1 MEHINDIEWLEY
13 VSGQLTEARVRQI
26 RRHIAE
32 CDVCEKRYQDTVDLW
47 NAMGQWRVDPSG
59 HEIADRIEALAGK
72 NESNQRLGHAGA
84 MPFLRSFSA
93 VLRVAA
99 AIILAIGG
107 GHLLG
112 RYSVSKSIPDLSVSQ
127 EGPRYVAAL
136 GFEWS
141 SELTWTVL
149 DEEAAQGEVNPQ

>member
-13 VSGQLTEARVRQI
+13 VSGQLTETKVQQI
-26 RRHIAE
+26 RGHIAE
-32 CDVCEKRYQDTVDLW
+32 CDVCEKRYQVTVDLW

-59 HEIADRIEALAGK
+59 HEISDRIEALAGQ
-72 NESNQRLGHAGA
+72 NESKRRPSRAGTI
-84 MPFLRSFSA
+84 PFIRSFSA
-93 VLRVAA
+93 ALRMAA

-112 RYSVSKSIPDLSVSQ
+112 RYSVSENTPDLPVSQ
-127 EGPRYVAAL
+127 EAPRYVAAL

-149 DEEAAQGEVNPQ
+149 DEEAAPSEVNP